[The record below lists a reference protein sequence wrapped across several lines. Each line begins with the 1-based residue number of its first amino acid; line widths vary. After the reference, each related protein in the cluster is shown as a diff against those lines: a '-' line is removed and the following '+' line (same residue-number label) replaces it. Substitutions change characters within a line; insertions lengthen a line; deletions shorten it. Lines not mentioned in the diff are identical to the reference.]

1 MPVSNERL
9 ANDLAAIAAATE
21 TPGQGAT
28 RPTFS
33 DAWAKAV
40 EHVAAA
46 ARACG
51 CVVRTDA
58 AGNVHLR
65 PSVHDRASSLW
76 LSGSHLD
83 TVPHGG
89 DFDGVVGVLVPLE
102 VLRAAHVDSRTA
114 PPLELIIFAEEEGT
128 TFGLGMIGSRAWAG
142 TLGADQLAQLRNAV
156 GQSYLEAGSRHG
168 VRAVCLANERIDAT
182 HYCGYIEVHIE
193 QGPSMWNRQE
203 PVAVVTT
210 IAGRRQ
216 YHVDVTG
223 TANHAGSTKMADRRD
238 ALAAAAEMIGAVESL
253 PAALASGAVATVG
266 RIACRPNAVNV
277 IAEHV
282 SFTIDFR
289 GAADDILE
297 QGDSAIRAQLTAI
310 AQKRG
315 VHAAIQLTESIDAT
329 ELSPTACRR
338 LREAAGQL
346 GHSLPETVSGALHD
360 AAILAPY
367 VPTAMLF
374 VASRD
379 GISHNPAE
387 HSRIDDIALA
397 AQILYTAVSGGEGE
411 VA

>member
-1 MPVSNERL
+1 MPISTQRMG
-9 ANDLAAIAAATE
+9 NDLAAIKAATE
-21 TPGQGAT
+21 TPAQGAT

-33 DAWAKAV
+33 NAWANAV
-40 EHVAAA
+40 KYVVDA
-46 ARACG
+46 ARDCG

-65 PSVHDRASSLW
+65 PSVHDQSSSVW

-102 VLRAAHVDSRTA
+102 TLRAAQEDGRTA
-114 PPLELIIFAEEEGT
+114 PLLEVIIFAEEEGT
-128 TFGLGMIGSRAWAG
+128 TFGLGMIGSRAWVG
-142 TLGADQLAQLRNAV
+142 TLGGEQLGQLRNAA

-168 VRAVCLANERIDAT
+168 VRPDCLVNERIDAT
-182 HYCGYIEVHIE
+182 RYCGFIEVHIE
-193 QGPSMWNRQE
+193 QGPAMWKRQE
-203 PVAVVTT
+203 PVAVVTA

-238 ALAAAAEMIGAVESL
+238 ALAAAAEMIGAVEAL
-253 PAALASGAVATVG
+253 PAALASDAVATVG

-282 SFTIDFR
+282 QFTIDLR
-289 GAADDILE
+289 AAADGVLNR
-297 QGDSAIRAQLTAI
+297 GDALIRAKLAAI
-310 AQKRG
+310 AVQRG
-315 VHAAIQLTESIDAT
+315 VDAVLQSTESINAT
-329 ELSPTACRR
+329 ELSHTVCRR

-379 GISHNPAE
+379 GVSHNPAE
-387 HSRIDDIALA
+387 HSRIDDIVLA
-397 AQILYTAVSGGEGE
+397 AQILYTAASGGEGK